1 MYLTAKEAEFDKS
14 MNETIELNV
23 RTEIWQY
30 REFAILQM
38 RQASLPSFAGYQAI
52 LWHQVTRDVLA

>member
-1 MYLTAKEAEFDKS
+1 

-30 REFAILQM
+30 REFAIRQM
-38 RQASLPSFAGYQAI
+38 RQASLPSLAGYQAI